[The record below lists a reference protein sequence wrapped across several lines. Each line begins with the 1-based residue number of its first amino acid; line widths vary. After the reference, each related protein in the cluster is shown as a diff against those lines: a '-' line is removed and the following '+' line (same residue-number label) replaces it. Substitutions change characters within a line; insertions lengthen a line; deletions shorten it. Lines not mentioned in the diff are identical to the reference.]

1 MRPLVVGE
9 RSNAGNVR
17 RRGPGVRVTLGTTL
31 AAVAVA
37 LAVVVAGCGSVSNGL
52 PKNDGGAGGSAGSG
66 VGGATGSG
74 GAPGAGGAPGT
85 GGAVTTTD
93 AGADATA
100 DAPREGGAGCTG
112 VQASCA
118 ALHACDATLASGNYM
133 IAPDGPTDAA
143 PVLVFCDMTLGGGW
157 TVIYLADNIN
167 LNSTTIPYTVT
178 SQKLRDNSTQALI
191 AFRNLNLN
199 LVASDTAVFDLPAA
213 WRASNPLTATPP
225 QDLTLSASVNG
236 GLPAVAKLRYGVA
249 NFGSLCGDDWN
260 TVSNYG
266 RICLQDTAAA
276 FYSGFSTTAGD
287 FCALSTNAYSSRAC
301 SDMIRFSIAVR

>member
-1 MRPLVVGE
+1 
-9 RSNAGNVR
+9 
-17 RRGPGVRVTLGTTL
+17 
-31 AAVAVA
+31 
-37 LAVVVAGCGSVSNGL
+37 
-52 PKNDGGAGGSAGSG
+52 
-66 VGGATGSG
+66 
-74 GAPGAGGAPGT
+74 
-85 GGAVTTTD
+85 
-93 AGADATA
+93 
-100 DAPREGGAGCTG
+100 
-112 VQASCA
+112 
-118 ALHACDATLASGNYM
+118 M

-236 GLPAVAKLRYGVA
+236 GLPALATLRFGVA

-260 TVSNYG
+260 TLSNYG
-266 RICLQDTAAA
+266 RVCLQDTAAA

-301 SDMIRFSIAVR
+301 SDMLRFSIAVR